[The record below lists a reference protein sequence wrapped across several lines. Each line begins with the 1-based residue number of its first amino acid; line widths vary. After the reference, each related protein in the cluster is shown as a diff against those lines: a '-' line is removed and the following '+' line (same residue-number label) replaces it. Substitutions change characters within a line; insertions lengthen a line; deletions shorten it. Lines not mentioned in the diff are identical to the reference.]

1 MIVYLNTTC
10 CIFIYTDEQT
20 VNSII
25 MTKLGEILAKKSVN
39 KSMVARKTGLSK
51 ARINELTM
59 NDTAKLRLDEMYLIA
74 LATDSDPNE
83 MMLKLCEDLRLK
95 EPE

>member
-1 MIVYLNTTC
+1 
-10 CIFIYTDEQT
+10 
-20 VNSII
+20 

-74 LATDSDPNE
+74 LAIDSDPNE
-83 MMLKLCEDLRLK
+83 MMLRLCEDLRLK
-95 EPE
+95 DTI

>member
-1 MIVYLNTTC
+1 
-10 CIFIYTDEQT
+10 
-20 VNSII
+20 

-74 LATDSDPNE
+74 LAINSDPNE
-83 MMLKLCEDLRLK
+83 MMLRLCEDLRLK
-95 EPE
+95 DTI

>member
-1 MIVYLNTTC
+1 
-10 CIFIYTDEQT
+10 
-20 VNSII
+20 

-39 KSMVARKTGLSK
+39 KSMVSRKTGLSK

-74 LATDSDPNE
+74 LAIDSDPNE
-83 MMLKLCEDLRLK
+83 MMLRLCEDLRLK
-95 EPE
+95 DTI

>member
-1 MIVYLNTTC
+1 MIVYLKTTF

-20 VNSII
+20 VNGIT

-95 EPE
+95 GPE

>member
-1 MIVYLNTTC
+1 
-10 CIFIYTDEQT
+10 
-20 VNSII
+20 

-74 LATDSDPNE
+74 LAIDSDPNE

-95 EPE
+95 DSI